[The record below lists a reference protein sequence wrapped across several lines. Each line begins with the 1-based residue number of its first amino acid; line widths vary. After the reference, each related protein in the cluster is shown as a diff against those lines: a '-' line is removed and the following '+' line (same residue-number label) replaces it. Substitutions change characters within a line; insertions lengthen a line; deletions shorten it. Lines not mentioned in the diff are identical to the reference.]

1 MGKSL
6 KLGNTLST
14 MGKDMED
21 IIFAGSKPF
30 TLGVELEFQILDQ
43 NTLDLVP
50 KAPAL
55 LTQAPASVQNKIA
68 PEFMRSILEIRTG
81 VCSSVSEVGKDLKN
95 SIPLLEQTARDSG
108 CLLYSASLHPF
119 TDPKDQL
126 LSVGERYQRIMDELQ
141 YVGRQFISQGMHVH
155 VGIEERNTA
164 IAVCDALQA
173 YLPLLLGL
181 SGSSPY
187 FRGEDTGLCSYRTK
201 LFEALPLAGIAGY
214 LGSWQAYVDEI
225 SLLRNSLVIR
235 DIKDL
240 WWDVRPSP
248 GFGTVEIRICD
259 LPARF
264 IEVLGLTSMIQALA
278 AAIALGLV
286 KPMRLSPQLLGC
298 NKWQAARHGLE
309 GRFNDPLGLL
319 PTRNQTV
326 RTAIDEM
333 LNILRPFFDGFESR
347 GLDAVQKILDGKI
360 SAELQRELMREHDR
374 FEKMILELQG
384 SYWNE

>member
-1 MGKSL
+1 
-6 KLGNTLST
+6 

-21 IIFAGSKPF
+21 IVFVASKPF
-30 TLGVELEFQILDQ
+30 TLGVELEFQVLDQ

-50 KAPAL
+50 EAPTLLAKAPEL
-55 LTQAPASVQNKIA
+55 VQDKIA

-81 VCSSVSEVGKDLKN
+81 VCASVDEVGKDLKI
-95 SIPLLEQTARDSG
+95 SIPVLEKAARDSG

-119 TDPKDQL
+119 AEPGEQL

-155 VGIEERNTA
+155 VGIEERDTA
-164 IAVCDALQA
+164 IMVCDVLQA

-214 LGSWQAYVDEI
+214 LGSWQAYIAEI
-225 SLLRNSLVIR
+225 SLLRDSLVIR
-235 DIKDL
+235 EIKDL

-248 GFGTVEIRICD
+248 GFGTVEIRVCD

-264 IEVLGLTSMIQALA
+264 VEVLGLTSMIQALV
-278 AAIALGLV
+278 AAIVFGLV
-286 KPMRLSPQLLGC
+286 QPLRLSPQLLRC

-319 PTRNQTV
+319 PTRTQTV
-326 RTAIDEM
+326 RAAIDEM
-333 LNILRPFFDGFESR
+333 LIVLRPFFDGFQSR
-347 GLDAVQKILDGKI
+347 GLDAVQDLLDGKI
-360 SAELQRELMREHDR
+360 SAEQQRELVQKHGR
-374 FEKMILELQG
+374 FEKMILEVQG
-384 SYWNE
+384 SYWDE

>member
-1 MGKSL
+1 
-6 KLGNTLST
+6 
-14 MGKDMED
+14 MED
-21 IIFAGSKPF
+21 IIFAGSRPF
-30 TLGVELEFQILDQ
+30 TLGVELEFQVIDQ
-43 NTLDLVP
+43 NTLDLVS

-55 LTQAPASVQNKIA
+55 LAKAPVSVQDKIA

-81 VCSSVSEVGKDLKN
+81 VCSSVDEVGKDLKT
-95 SIPLLEQTARDSG
+95 SIPLLEQTAADSG
-108 CLLYSASLHPF
+108 CLLCSASLHPF
-119 TDPKDQL
+119 AEPKDQL

-155 VGIEERNTA
+155 VGIEERDTA
-164 IAVCDALQA
+164 IVVCDAVQA

-225 SLLRNSLVIR
+225 TLLRNSLVIR

-264 IEVLGLTSMIQALA
+264 VEILGLTSMIQALA
-278 AAIALGLV
+278 AAIVEGFV
-286 KPMRLSPQLLGC
+286 QPMRVSPQLLRC

-319 PTRNQTV
+319 PTKTQTV

-333 LNILRPFFDGFESR
+333 LIVLRPFFDGFESR
-347 GLDAVQKILDGKI
+347 GLDAVQDLLDGKI
-360 SAELQRELMREHDR
+360 SAEQQRELMQQHGR
-374 FEKMILELQG
+374 FETMILELQG